1 MLRHKIK
8 LKTGTKIENA
18 IIEAHLDSL
27 TFIRENGFRKTYS
40 DHDQFFCLAQIRK
53 EFPEIKF
60 LCKGSK
66 LNVFPSR
73 MCSQM
78 SNGSVAYE
86 MTLGQSASFED
97 IVRTFDY
104 EDENIVKDISEQ
116 IAFFDLWRNDFIGK
130 QKKSAELKDDA
141 VKDHK
146 I

>member
-1 MLRHKIK
+1 
-8 LKTGTKIENA
+8 
-18 IIEAHLDSL
+18 
-27 TFIRENGFRKTYS
+27 
-40 DHDQFFCLAQIRK
+40 
-53 EFPEIKF
+53 
-60 LCKGSK
+60 
-66 LNVFPSR
+66 
-73 MCSQM
+73 M